1 MEGSSSEIKTVWR
14 QETAIET
21 SFQTCSPALDDDRV
35 FVGGLGTSL
44 YALSREDGRIVW
56 TVERDGSMSDSSP
69 AYHDGI
75 VYVGSGG
82 GSVYAL
88 DAEDGS
94 IVWRYAG
101 PSAITTSPIV
111 RDGVV
116 YVGRN
121 DGVLL
126 ALDAV
131 TGSVL
136 FEFDTGS
143 RIVSDIAYSSVE
155 ETLYFTSKTEL
166 RAHDAADGGRR
177 VWAMPF
183 SADVGAGSPA
193 VDDSQGMVYFAANEL
208 RALRSDDGSLSWGT
222 SFFGTSAGSAPVFD
236 ERGVYV
242 GGGSGTMYAI
252 QHDESVLV
260 NAPDWAF
267 RTWDIAIT
275 ATPALGGD
283 RLVAG
288 SLKGDLYVLDAE
300 AGTAEGHVELPCE
313 LRSAPIVDD
322 DRLFVAG
329 DGGGVYAFEF

>member
-1 MEGSSSEIKTVWR
+1 MADKPSAVTEVWR
-14 QETAIET
+14 QQEDIET
-21 SFQTCSPALDDDRV
+21 SLQSCSPTVDDEHV
-35 FVGGLGTSL
+35 FIGGLGKTF
-44 YALSREDGRIVW
+44 YALSREDGRVVW
-56 TVERDGSMSDSSP
+56 THERDGSMSDSSP
-69 AYHDGI
+69 TVHAGT
-75 VYVGSGG
+75 VYVGGGG

-88 DAEDGS
+88 AAGDGGVCWQYS
-94 IVWRYAG
+94 G
-101 PSAITTSPIV
+101 PSAVTTTPIV
-111 RDGVV
+111 RDGIV
-116 YVGRN
+116 YAGRN

-136 FEFDTGS
+136 FESDTGS
-143 RIVSDIAYSSVE
+143 QIVSDIAYSSVE
-155 ETLYFTSKTEL
+155 ETLYFTSKTEV

-193 VDDSQGMVYFAANEL
+193 VDDSRGLVYFAANEL
-208 RALRSDDGSLSWGT
+208 RALRSDDGSLAGGT

-252 QHDESVLV
+252 QPDGNVLV
-260 NAPDWAF
+260 NAPHWAF

-283 RLVAG
+283 RLVTG

-300 AGTAEGHVELPCE
+300 VGTACGHVELPCE

-322 DRLFVAG
+322 GRLFVAG
-329 DGGGVYAFEF
+329 DGGGVYAFEL

>member
-1 MEGSSSEIKTVWR
+1 
-14 QETAIET
+14 
-21 SFQTCSPALDDDRV
+21 
-35 FVGGLGTSL
+35 
-44 YALSREDGRIVW
+44 
-56 TVERDGSMSDSSP
+56 
-69 AYHDGI
+69 

-88 DAEDGS
+88 DAEDGA
-94 IVWRYAG
+94 VGWRYAG

-111 RDGVV
+111 HDGVV
-116 YVGRN
+116 YAGRN

-126 ALDAV
+126 ALDAT

-136 FEFDTGS
+136 FESDTGS
-143 RIVSDIAYSSVE
+143 QIVSDIAYSSVE

-177 VWAMPF
+177 VWAMSF

-193 VDDSQGMVYFAANEL
+193 VDDSQGVVYFAANEL

-222 SFFGTSAGSAPVFD
+222 SFVGTSAGSAPVFD

-252 QHDESVLV
+252 QPDGNVLV
-260 NAPDWAF
+260 NAPHWAF

-300 AGTAEGHVELPCE
+300 AGTACGHVELPCE
-313 LRSAPIVDD
+313 LRSAPVVDGG
-322 DRLFVAG
+322 RLFVAG